1 MIYNCRHPL
10 RPHRFSIDLSSFDN
24 MFFNRARGA
33 IIVTKINQFNHVV
46 WLQHCWCAYPRFHN
60 RPSIWY
66 LANKT
71 KYWTQMRPTQ
81 GNTAMHS
88 SLQQYWREPFL
99 KHRVQFVFNQN
110 IGPARQQSFYF
121 GHKQYESSIE
131 SSITNKYLT
140 SLHQMNHRSEL
151 HLIQSVKQP
160 NNTEEL
166 THHRLP
172 TWFMC
177 HIDIRRLYT
186 KLTRQTT
193 STPNSKLIC
202 A

>member
-1 MIYNCRHPL
+1 
-10 RPHRFSIDLSSFDN
+10 

-33 IIVTKINQFNHVV
+33 IIFTKINQFNHVV
-46 WLQHCWCAYPRFHN
+46 WLQHCQCAYPRFHN
-60 RPSIWY
+60 DRP
-66 LANKT
+66 
-71 KYWTQMRPTQ
+71 PPC
-81 GNTAMHS
+81 TAMHS
-88 SLQQYWREPFL
+88 SLQQYWLEPFP
-99 KHRVQFVFNQN
+99 KHRVQFVFNQH

-131 SSITNKYLT
+131 SSISNKYLT

-193 STPNSKLIC
+193 STQNSKLIC